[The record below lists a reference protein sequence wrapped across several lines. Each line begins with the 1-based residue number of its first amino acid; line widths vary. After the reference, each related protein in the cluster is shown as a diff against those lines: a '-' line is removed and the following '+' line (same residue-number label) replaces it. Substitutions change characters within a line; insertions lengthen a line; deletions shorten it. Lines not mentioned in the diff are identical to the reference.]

1 MGLFTNNKNGG
12 IMDVIRCDEKD
23 YLVWKWRPEGSA
35 EGEVSRENAIR
46 WGSVLR
52 VKEGSVAVLVYT
64 GKEGFAQEIIEG
76 PAEKV
81 LDTKNL
87 PVISSL
93 VGLAYNGGS
102 PFSAEVYFINL
113 AKTIPMNFA
122 VPYFNVFDS
131 DPELANFPIP
141 VAVHGKVEL
150 NIKDY
155 AAFVRCHRLDSVS
168 ISELQEKI
176 KDELSGTVISI
187 VTNAPFKFQ
196 IPVIQIERFTEEIR
210 SAIVD
215 AFKPRAAEKY
225 GIHLVD
231 IAIKAIHINKED
243 GRYKTFLS
251 VTQDVKRAGIRAKAV
266 NEIKQMNDDRRLGNF
281 GRALDMLNPN
291 RETAA
296 EKHARK
302 EEAADNRLNRITKMA
317 GAFTELMGTAAEKH
331 ARKEESADNRMERFT
346 KMAGV
351 LAGLKEKTDDS
362 KAQRDLETA
371 REMAD
376 IEEDRYARHA
386 ATQTKYASAVENE
399 RAGRFGAASAKII
412 GAFGKLGSAKV
423 QEDDFSAPPPVQIK
437 EYYVVLYGKKNGPH
451 DISTLRQMA
460 ADGLISSETLA
471 WTNGM
476 GDWMPLRELDDV
488 VSILQNEDSIP
499 PVPPVPQQ

>member
-35 EGEVSRENAIR
+35 EGETSRGNAIR

-113 AKTIPMNFA
+113 AKTIPMNFG
-122 VPYFNVFDS
+122 VPYFDIFNS
-131 DPELANFPIP
+131 DPNLADFPIP

-150 NIKDY
+150 NITDY

-168 ISELQEKI
+168 IPELQEKI
-176 KDELSGTVISI
+176 KDELIGTVKSV
-187 VTNAPFKFQ
+187 VTNAPFTFQ
-196 IPVIQIERFTEEIR
+196 IPAIQIERYINEIR
-210 SAIVD
+210 GAVVD
-215 AFKPRAAEKY
+215 AFRPIAEEKY

-243 GRYKTFLS
+243 EKYKTFLS

-266 NEIKQMNDDRRLGNF
+266 NEIKQMEADRRLGNL
-281 GRALDMLNPN
+281 GKALNILNAN
-291 RETAA
+291 
-296 EKHARK
+296 K
-302 EEAADNRLNRITKMA
+302 ES
-317 GAFTELMGTAAEKH
+317 AAEKH
-331 ARKEESADNRMERFT
+331 ARKEESADNRLERIT

-351 LAGLKEKTDDS
+351 IVGLKDKSDDA
-362 KAQRDLETA
+362 KAHREVDTA
-371 REMAD
+371 REMAE

-386 ATQTKYASAVENE
+386 ATQTKYAAAVENE
-399 RAGRFGAASAKII
+399 RAGRFGAAGAKII
-412 GAFGKLGSAKV
+412 GAFGKLGSTKGQA
-423 QEDDFSAPPPVQIK
+423 DDFSVPPPVQVK
-437 EYYVVLYGKKNGPH
+437 EYYVVLYGKRNGPH
-451 DISTLRQMA
+451 DLSTLRQMA
-460 ADGLISSETLA
+460 ADGLITGETLA
-471 WTNGM
+471 WTTGM
-476 GDWMPLRELDDV
+476 GDWMPLREMDDASEV
-488 VSILQNEDSIP
+488 FRNEDNSSQI
-499 PVPPVPQQ
+499 PPVPQQ